1 MTQLP
6 AYSPVSLGSLLGGTL
21 AVAGAAHARTR
32 LGHFIEAEYHP
43 QASLFT
49 DSGTS
54 ALTLALIAADE
65 GQGTSAGVAAL
76 PAYGCF
82 DLGTAAVG
90 AGVRVVF
97 YDVSPRTLGPDWPS
111 LERALA
117 AGARSVVL
125 AHWYGLPVHAE
136 RVMAL
141 ASKTGAVVVDD
152 AAQGVGASIHG
163 RSVGT
168 FGDLGVL
175 SFGRGKGRT
184 GGGGGA
190 LLANS
195 GRGEAL
201 LQQVRDRLR
210 PSGAGLRQGA
220 ALAAQWVFGRPA
232 LFGIPAS
239 IPALRLGETPWHDP
253 TPPQTMPAFA
263 AGALAAAW
271 GESSREVHH
280 RRRAATAWRA
290 RHPDWTWPESE
301 APDAVRGDLRLPVL
315 APSRADR
322 DRMIREIPGAMPGY
336 PIALPDLPQLSS
348 CVALPTDTPG
358 TRTLAERL
366 WTLPCHR
373 FVD

>member
-1 MTQLP
+1 M
-6 AYSPVSLGSLLGGTL
+6 AI
-21 AVAGAAHARTR
+21 AGAARARTR
-32 LGHFIEAEYHP
+32 LERLIEGEYHP
-43 QASLFT
+43 RASLFT

-65 GQGTSAGVAAL
+65 GQGTTRGVVAL

-125 AHWYGLPVHAE
+125 AHWYGLPVDAD

-152 AAQGVGASIHG
+152 AAQGVGAAIHG
-163 RSVGT
+163 RPVGS

-190 LLANS
+190 LLANTD
-195 GRGEAL
+195 RGAAL
-201 LQQVRDRLR
+201 LDRVRSQLR

-232 LFGIPAS
+232 LFWIPAS

-253 TPPQTMPAFA
+253 TPPRAMPGFA
-263 AGALAAAW
+263 AGAVVAAWSDSAGEVAHRRGAAA
-271 GESSREVHH
+271 
-280 RRRAATAWRA
+280 AWRA
-290 RHPDWTWPESE
+290 RYPGWTWPES
-301 APDAVRGDLRLPVL
+301 DAADVVRGELRLPVL
-315 APSRADR
+315 AASPSER
-322 DRMIREIPGAMPGY
+322 DQLIREFSGAMLGY
-336 PIALPDLPQLSS
+336 PAALPDLPQLAGSIE
-348 CVALPTDTPG
+348 LPAETPG
-358 TRTLAERL
+358 ARALAERL